1 MENPVTAEVSHPCPE
16 ASPATTLKKCDDLC
30 VNDTDCPTNTK
41 CSPTDC
47 GFQCKEL
54 PPAST
59 AWPAAPRSRPAP
71 ISTSVQPLLTSPPPE
86 AEQSGVCPVTFPKT
100 LHLCRDWCRTD
111 RDCPTRKKCCQNGCI
126 RVCTEPLWV
135 KPGAC
140 PLRLRGSMGPCPEP
154 NLQNCSKDDD
164 CAGAQKCCPI
174 GCSSVCKEPE
184 EVRPGSCPLVSTQSS
199 KEPECPTLTFCIR
212 DKDCS
217 QKHMKCCW
225 HTCGW
230 VCLAATGKD
239 QIEDE
244 GGRE

>member
-1 MENPVTAEVSHPCPE
+1 MYAH
-16 ASPATTLKKCDDLC
+16 AC
-30 VNDTDCPTNTK
+30 VCEHIHAHMCLHTHILVY
-41 CSPTDC
+41 S
-47 GFQCKEL
+47 F
-54 PPAST
+54 AFS
-59 AWPAAPRSRPAP
+59 
-71 ISTSVQPLLTSPPPE
+71 PE